1 MAELTVFEK
10 ILKKEI
16 PATIVFENQQVLAFK
31 DINPQ
36 AEIHIIFIHKQKTKD
51 INDLM
56 ETSPAQIQELFAA
69 IHMFTKMQGLEN
81 SGYRIVTNKGADSG
95 QTVFYTHF
103 HLLAGEKL
111 GRFGK

>member
-1 MAELTVFEK
+1 MAEVTVFEK

-16 PATIVFENQQVLAFK
+16 PATIVFENPLVLAFK

-36 AEIHIIFIHKQKTKD
+36 ATIHIVFIHKQKSKD

-56 ETSPAQIQELFAA
+56 ESSPTQIQDIFNA

-81 SGYRIVTNKGADSG
+81 SGYRIVTNKGEDGG

>member
-1 MAELTVFEK
+1 MAEVTIFEK

-16 PATIVFENQQVLAFK
+16 PANIVFENQQVLAFK

-36 AEIHIIFIHKQKTKD
+36 AEVHIVFIHKQKTKD
-51 INDLM
+51 VSEMM
-56 ETSPAQIQELFAA
+56 ESSANQIQDIFKA
-69 IHMFTKMQGLEN
+69 IHMFSKMQGID
-81 SGYRIVTNKGADSG
+81 STGYRVVTNKGSDAG

-103 HLLAGEKL
+103 HLLAGEPL

>member
-1 MAELTVFEK
+1 MSEMTIFEK

-16 PATIVFENQQVLAFK
+16 PANIVFENQQVLAFK

-36 AEIHIIFIHKQKTKD
+36 AQVHIVFIHKQKTKD
-51 INDLM
+51 VADMM
-56 ETSPAQIQELFAA
+56 ESNPNQVQDIFKA
-69 IHMFTKMQGLEN
+69 IHMFTKMQGMDVT
-81 SGYRIVTNKGADSG
+81 GYRIVTNKGSDAG

-103 HLLAGEKL
+103 HLLAGEPL

>member
-1 MAELTVFEK
+1 MSDVTIFEK

-16 PATIVFENQQVLAFK
+16 PANIVFESPHVIAFK

-36 AEIHIIFIHKQKTKD
+36 AEIHIIFIHKKKSKD
-51 INDLM
+51 VGEMM
-56 ETSPAQIQELFAA
+56 ENSPQQIQEIFSA
-69 IHMFTKMQGLEN
+69 IHMFTKMQGLDAT
-81 SGYRIVTNKGADSG
+81 GYRIVTNKGSDGG

-103 HLLAGEKL
+103 HFLAGEPL

>member
-1 MAELTVFEK
+1 MAEITIFEK
-10 ILKKEI
+10 ILKKEV
-16 PATIVFENQQVLAFK
+16 PATVVFENPQVLAFK

-36 AEIHIIFIHKQKTKD
+36 AQVHIIFIHKKKSKD
-51 INDLM
+51 VGEMM
-56 ETSPAQIQELFAA
+56 ESSPNQIQEIFNA
-69 IHMFTKMQGLEN
+69 IHMFIKMQGLED
-81 SGYRIVTNKGADSG
+81 SGYRIVTNKGADGG

>member
-1 MAELTVFEK
+1 MAEVTVFEK

-16 PATIVFENQQVLAFK
+16 PANIVFENPQVIAFK

-36 AEIHIIFIHKQKTKD
+36 AQIHIVFIHKQKSKD
-51 INDLM
+51 VAEMM
-56 ETSPAQIQELFAA
+56 ENAPGQVLEIFTA
-69 IHMFTKMQGLEN
+69 IHMFTKMQGLDAT
-81 SGYRIVTNKGADSG
+81 GYRIVTNKGTEGG

-103 HLLAGEKL
+103 HLLAGELL

>member
-1 MAELTVFEK
+1 MGEITIFEK

-16 PATIVFENQQVLAFK
+16 PATVVFENQQVLAIK

-36 AEIHIIFIHKQKTKD
+36 ASIHIVFIHKQKTKD
-51 INDLM
+51 IGEMCTTQPQHISD
-56 ETSPAQIQELFAA
+56 IFAA
-69 IHMFTKMQGLEN
+69 INMFVKMQGLEN
-81 SGYRIVTNKGADSG
+81 TGYRIVTNKGEDGG

-111 GRFGK
+111 GHFGS